1 MMSNIVHYAGD
12 FFTVNIIL
20 RWFASTK
27 MSKFCHSTYL
37 FTFLSFTGA
46 NSSRARH
53 TKAMRETEL
62 AFSYTFPEY

>member
-1 MMSNIVHYAGD
+1 MSKVLHFAGD

-27 MSKFCHSTYL
+27 MSNFCHSTYQ
-37 FTFLSFTGA
+37 FTSLSITGA

-53 TKAMRETEL
+53 TKAMRETEV